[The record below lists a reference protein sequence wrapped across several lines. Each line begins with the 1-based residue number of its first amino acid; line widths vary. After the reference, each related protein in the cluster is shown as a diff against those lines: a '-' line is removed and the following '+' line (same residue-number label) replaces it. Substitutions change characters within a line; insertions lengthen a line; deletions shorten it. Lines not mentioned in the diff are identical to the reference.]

1 MSRMMEILRLKLILP
16 IAAKL
21 MGLRIVY
28 WYNQICRM
36 NTWSKDQ
43 IIAWQNERLQALVKH
58 AYEHTVYYRNL
69 FDSLAL
75 KPTDIRCLDDLKKLP
90 IITKEIAIAHYDEIV
105 PDNISE
111 YKYRK
116 RKTGGTSGE
125 PMLYLLDENTWGYT
139 SAAKIYSWKTTSYQY
154 GDKFVAM
161 GSASLFAK
169 KPSLPRRIYDKIRNE
184 YPLNTVNLTDELC
197 EKYIA
202 FIKKNKIKYIYGY
215 AGSIYVFTSYVAKH
229 QIDLKQIEAV
239 FTTSENLTDDYRA
252 LMEKTYDCRVMDC
265 YGAND
270 AGIVAYEINRGY
282 YNVGHNVMC
291 EVINPIAENTGTVLT
306 TNLLNYTFPLLRYQF
321 GDEVELCPDGT
332 YNEYNGQVLRKIL
345 GRTSDVM
352 RLENGHNMT
361 ATGFAMIMQE
371 FDIVAFSFNK
381 TGVNHVTLTVQ
392 PIREKYTEQQEQ
404 EIRKTIYRYIGTDAK
419 LDIVYVDH
427 FEPLK
432 NGKRRYF
439 MNDLSNND

>member
-1 MSRMMEILRLKLILP
+1 MSRMMENLRLKLVLP
-16 IAAKL
+16 LAAKL

-28 WYNQICRM
+28 WYKQICRM
-36 NTWSKDQ
+36 NTWSKEQ
-43 IIAWQNERLQALVKH
+43 VVAWQNERLQALVKH
-58 AYEHTVYYRNL
+58 VYEHTIYYREL
-69 FDSLAL
+69 FDNLGL
-75 KPTDIRCLDDLKKLP
+75 KPEDIQCAEDLRKLP
-90 IITKEIAIAHYDEIV
+90 IITKEIAVVNYDKIV
-105 PDNISE
+105 PDNIQSFPH
-111 YKYRK
+111 RK
-116 RKTGGTSGE
+116 RKTGGTTGE
-125 PMLYLLDENTWGYT
+125 PMHYLMDENNWGYT

-169 KPSLPRRIYDKIRNE
+169 KPSLPRRIFDMIRRE
-184 YPLNTVNLTDELC
+184 YPLNAVNLTDELC

-215 AGSIYVFTSYVAKH
+215 AASIYVFTSYVAKH
-229 QIDLKQIEAV
+229 HIDLTQIEAV

-291 EVINPIAENTGTVLT
+291 EIINPIAENTGTVLT

-321 GDEVELCPDGT
+321 GDEAELCPDGS
-332 YNEYNGQVLRKIL
+332 YDEYNGQVFRRIL

-361 ATGFAMIMQE
+361 ATGFSMIMKE
-371 FDIVAFSFNK
+371 FDVVAFYFNK

-392 PIREKYTEQQEQ
+392 PIPEKYTEQQEQ
-404 EIRKTIYRYIGTDAK
+404 EIRKTIYRYIGEDAT

-439 MNDLSNND
+439 MNNLSNC